1 LTDFGDAGRAL
12 PDVHLL
18 VGARIVNLSGLAE
31 LEQAVALAQTEL
43 ENTSP
48 HEKISFGCRFAL
60 ELNSDERITNG
71 YFNRRRRHR
80 WLRGG
85 CCAAAESDWNII
97 LTEESDWIGG
107 S

>member
-43 ENTSP
+43 ENTRP
-48 HEKISFGCRFAL
+48 DEKL
-60 ELNSDERITNG
+60 VLV
-71 YFNRRRRHR
+71 
-80 WLRGG
+80 
-85 CCAAAESDWNII
+85 AASRSN
-97 LTEESDWIGG
+97 
-107 S
+107 